1 MDTEASHTP
10 FIRIIGEGP
19 QREIAVRI
27 SSRNLA
33 DGEAFAREYLSD
45 HPMRLEAGY
54 TDEEV
59 ELMGAAFLLMAGSL
73 PIFSYDLIRWT
84 DETCMFDGAAAMR
97 EYGEKHL
104 CMERAE
110 SPAEAARDRMTVR
123 RRRRA
128 AGDFGKE
135 AQLGQAVLDATVQE
149 LGNAIFN
156 NLDSDDVTD
165 LATMLVDLIDHHRG
179 FDESEAA

>member
-10 FIRIIGEGP
+10 FIRINGEGP

-45 HPMRLEAGY
+45 HPMRWEAGY

-59 ELMGAAFLLMAGSL
+59 ELMGAAFLLIAGSL

-84 DETCMFDGAAAMR
+84 DETCMFDGAAAVR
-97 EYGEKHL
+97 EYGETHL
-104 CMERAE
+104 DMSPKAPGHHGKTTELARAIGRSSAKQLAKAIPDYMDGDDIKE
-110 SPAEAARDRMTVR
+110 FIAALQ
-123 RRRRA
+123 
-128 AGDFGKE
+128 G
-135 AQLGQAVLDATVQE
+135 E
-149 LGNAIFN
+149 LV
-156 NLDSDDVTD
+156 S
-165 LATMLVDLIDHHRG
+165 LA
-179 FDESEAA
+179 